1 MTTTTPV
8 ADRPR
13 VVYDSSEAV
22 KIKPWRYRQL
32 ILTLTR
38 RELAGRYKSAALGWA
53 WALLVPALQIAV
65 YSIVFSLI
73 LRVNPGTMGN
83 GEQGVFWVWLVVGFV
98 SYNVFSGIVSRGG
111 GSIVGSGPLMQKTY
125 FPSYVPVLATAAA
138 VLFQSSIEFGIVMLI
153 LALFNNVALTWLA
166 LPVLVLVL
174 SVFVIAVSYV
184 VALANMYLRDVG
196 LLLPVVLQMMFYL
209 SGVIFPVQMIPEKL
223 HVLKVAIEANPM
235 LQFVQAFRSVLYDLQ
250 WPAWETMV
258 YLVAWTLFAVG
269 AMIFSYR
276 KWGLDVS
283 ELT

>member
-1 MTTTTPV
+1 MR
-8 ADRPR
+8 AGLRPFCWASLPGDVGLSGDHYHPGGGPAR

-138 VLFQSSIEFGIVMLI
+138 VLFQSSID
-153 LALFNNVALTWLA
+153 LA
-166 LPVLVLVL
+166 
-174 SVFVIAVSYV
+174 S
-184 VALANMYLRDVG
+184 
-196 LLLPVVLQMMFYL
+196 
-209 SGVIFPVQMIPEKL
+209 
-223 HVLKVAIEANPM
+223 
-235 LQFVQAFRSVLYDLQ
+235 
-250 WPAWETMV
+250 
-258 YLVAWTLFAVG
+258 
-269 AMIFSYR
+269 
-276 KWGLDVS
+276 
-283 ELT
+283 